1 MNRNEIVFWEE
12 IRRES
17 VIHQYKNNGYNIV
30 MDVASG
36 SVHVVDDVVYDA
48 VAILKKSQN
57 DLEKPMNC
65 GAGRWMN

>member
-1 MNRNEIVFWEE
+1 
-12 IRRES
+12 
-17 VIHQYKNNGYNIV
+17 

-57 DLEKPMNC
+57 DLEKPEKLQE
-65 GAGRWMN
+65 GI